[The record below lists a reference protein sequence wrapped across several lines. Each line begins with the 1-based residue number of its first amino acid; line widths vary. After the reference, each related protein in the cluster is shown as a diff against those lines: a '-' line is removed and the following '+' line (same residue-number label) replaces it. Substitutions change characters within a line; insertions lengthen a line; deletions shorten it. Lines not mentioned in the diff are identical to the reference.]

1 MKKIAFFLFTFF
13 SLCAVASAQTPAV
26 TPSPVS
32 QTAETKTK
40 PKRGPVF
47 RANKEQVTQA
57 QKMLKVTETGK
68 LSKEDRAALKTW
80 QTANGLKS
88 TGTLNRVTLEKMNV
102 ALTDKQKEMPVAPNS
117 MKDADSAKAPASM
130 EPKKRGPVFRA
141 NKDQITEVQT
151 KLKTGGMYVG
161 ETTGKLDDPT
171 REAIKKWQ
179 TANGVKVTGTLNKET
194 LEKMGIALTD
204 KQKEM

>member
-1 MKKIAFFLFTFF
+1 MKKIIFFLFAAL
-13 SLCAVASAQTPAV
+13 SLCITVNAQTPAASP
-26 TPSPVS
+26 TPAS
-32 QTAETKTK
+32 QTAEAK
-40 PKRGPVF
+40 PKRRPVF
-47 RANKEQVTQA
+47 KANKEQITQA
-57 QKMLKVTETGK
+57 QKMMKVTETGK

-88 TGTLNRVTLEKMNV
+88 TGTLNRVTLEKMNI
-102 ALTDKQKEMPVAPNS
+102 ALTDKQKQTPASPDS
-117 MKDADSAKAPASM
+117 MTAADSTKTPASM

-141 NKDQITEVQT
+141 NKEQITEVQT
-151 KLKTGGMYVG
+151 KLKTGGMFAG
-161 ETTGKLDDPT
+161 EATGKLDDPT

-194 LEKMGIALTD
+194 LEKMGVNLTD